1 MKNKKVILGFI
12 SLGLLLL
19 GLIFYLLLNEDA
31 FVSKIVFD
39 IIPIQS
45 FSESNNAFVKVL
57 RNFGADFL
65 WSVSFTMI
73 IQIILWLDKK
83 KTFFLLFCSLLG
95 IIYELMQCFGV
106 AAGTADILD
115 MIVYVMGSLF
125 AIIIIQGG
133 KLYEEK

>member
-1 MKNKKVILGFI
+1 MKNKKVTLGFI

-39 IIPIQS
+39 IIPIKS
-45 FSESNNAFVKVL
+45 ICKSNNDFVKVL
-57 RNFGADFL
+57 RNFGADLL
-65 WSVSFTMI
+65 WSISFTMI

-83 KTFFLLFCSLLG
+83 KTFFLVFCSLLG

-115 MIVYVMGSLF
+115 MIVYVMGSLL
-125 AIIIIQGG
+125 AIVIIQGG

>member
-31 FVSKIVFD
+31 FVSKI
-39 IIPIQS
+39 
-45 FSESNNAFVKVL
+45 VL